1 MVVFKK
7 WAFLVCFSAKSITRF
22 GLVIAII
29 IPGKPL
35 PEPRSRILFILVGMR
50 LISCWQSSISSVRF
64 VAFSFETRLCFS
76 LNLNNSCWNSVSLL

>member
-1 MVVFKK
+1 MVVLKK

-35 PEPRSRILFILVGMR
+35 PEPRSKILFVWADMW
-50 LISCWQSSISSVRF
+50 LISCWQSSMSSFRF
-64 VAFSFETRLCFS
+64 VAFSFETRLCF
-76 LNLNNSCWNSVSLL
+76 